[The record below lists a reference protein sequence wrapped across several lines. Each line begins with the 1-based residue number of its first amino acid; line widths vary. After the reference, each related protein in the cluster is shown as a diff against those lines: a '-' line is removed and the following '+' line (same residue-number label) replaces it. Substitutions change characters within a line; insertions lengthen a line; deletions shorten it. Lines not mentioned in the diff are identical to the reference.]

1 MSYRISINYRMYL
14 EAFPSPFEVNG
25 GGYYLGVALIATIA
39 FVFPSPLEVTGVS
52 YEGSDSLYKTIDL
65 FPYPLEETRVSY

>member
-1 MSYRISINYRMYL
+1 MFPSPPEVTGVSYRISINYRMYL
-14 EAFPSPFEVNG
+14 EAFPSPFEVTG

-52 YEGSDSLYKTIDL
+52 YGL
-65 FPYPLEETRVSY
+65 